1 MQLVNREMLNSLYKR
16 DRLEYFLNGEILRVN
31 EMNGDIGNLDYQN
44 YPVVLNT
51 IYEMFQSGRYPNV
64 EKMFED
70 KLFLLLEKRNY
81 LGKTNKINIYSAM
94 NLIYLQLKNEQNGKA
109 LFQLKRTAELL
120 EKLRDTIR
128 ENKADLQS
136 FTTQMG
142 TNMYE
147 DLVRLNKEMVENHIP
162 SVIDENAD
170 MWEPWGCV

>member
-1 MQLVNREMLNSLYKR
+1 MAIPLVNKEMLNYLYKV
-16 DRLEYFLNGEILRVN
+16 DRLEDFLNGRYLRVN

-94 NLIYLQLKNEQNGKA
+94 NLIYLQLKNERNHKA
-109 LFQLKRTAELL
+109 PFQLKHPTELL

-128 ENKADLQS
+128 ENKADFQN
-136 FTTQMG
+136 FTSQMG

-147 DLVRLNKEMVENHIP
+147 DLVRLNNQMIEMNIANVL
-162 SVIDENAD
+162 
-170 MWEPWGCV
+170 

>member
-1 MQLVNREMLNSLYKR
+1 MAIPLVSKEMLNYLYKV
-16 DRLEYFLNGEILRVN
+16 DGLENFLNGRYLRVN

-136 FTTQMG
+136 FTTEMG

-147 DLVRLNKEMVENHIP
+147 DLVRLNNQMIEMNIANVL
-162 SVIDENAD
+162 
-170 MWEPWGCV
+170 

>member
-1 MQLVNREMLNSLYKR
+1 MAIPLVSKEMLNYLYKV
-16 DRLEYFLNGEILRVN
+16 DRLENFLNGRYLRVN

-136 FTTQMG
+136 FTTEMG

-147 DLVRLNKEMVENHIP
+147 DLVRLNNQMIEMNIANVL
-162 SVIDENAD
+162 
-170 MWEPWGCV
+170 

>member
-1 MQLVNREMLNSLYKR
+1 MQLVNREMLNYLYKV
-16 DRLEYFLNGEILRVN
+16 DGLEDFLNGRYLRVN

-136 FTTQMG
+136 FTTEMG

-147 DLVRLNKEMVENHIP
+147 DLVRLNNQMIEMNIANVL
-162 SVIDENAD
+162 
-170 MWEPWGCV
+170 

>member
-1 MQLVNREMLNSLYKR
+1 MAIPLVSKEMLNYLYEI
-16 DRLEYFLNGEILRVN
+16 DGLEDFLNGKYLRVN

-51 IYEMFQSGRYPNV
+51 IYEMFQSGRYPNI

-136 FTTQMG
+136 FTSQMG

-147 DLVRLNKEMVENHIP
+147 DLVQLNNQMIEMNIANVL
-162 SVIDENAD
+162 
-170 MWEPWGCV
+170 